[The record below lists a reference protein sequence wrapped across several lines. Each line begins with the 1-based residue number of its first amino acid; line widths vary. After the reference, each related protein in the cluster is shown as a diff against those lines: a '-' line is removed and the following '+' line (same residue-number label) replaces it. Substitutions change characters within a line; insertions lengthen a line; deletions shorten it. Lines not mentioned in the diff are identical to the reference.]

1 MRKTQATAYSTSKY
15 TISLLSRSLT
25 ATTLN
30 GNVGNQN
37 RYYTQSL
44 TSLLMMGPRII
55 VNATPV
61 GMKKTK
67 GMTMVT
73 SDEFLK
79 KFCNSMVT
87 PSMPIPKNQSITK
100 STHV

>member
-1 MRKTQATAYSTSKY
+1 MRKTQATATSTSKN
-15 TISLLSRSLT
+15 TISLLSRRLT
-25 ATTLN
+25 AATVN

-37 RYYTQSL
+37 RYYTQLL

-55 VNATPV
+55 VNATAV
-61 GMKKTK
+61 GMKKAK
-67 GMTMVT
+67 GTTMAI

-79 KFCNSMVT
+79 KFCNSIVT

-100 STHV
+100 RTHV